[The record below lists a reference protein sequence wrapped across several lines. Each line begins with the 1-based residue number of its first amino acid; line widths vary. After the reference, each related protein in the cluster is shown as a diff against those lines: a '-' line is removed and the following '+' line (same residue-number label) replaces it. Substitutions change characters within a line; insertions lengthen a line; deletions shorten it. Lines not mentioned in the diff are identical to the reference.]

1 MKEIVRTEAEQWI
14 GCGMTYSLFECLK
27 EKIDDILVNLT
38 SESLNQS
45 IDVTADDLQKLD
57 VSDKQSGAKAPK
69 KEQLT
74 KSQKRRMWDK
84 TDHTGAKARGWN
96 WIDIIKH
103 LSQTGYKDEPISEAN
118 S

>member
-1 MKEIVRTEAEQWI
+1 MNVKEIVRTEAEQWI

-27 EKIDDILVNLT
+27 DKIDDILENLT
-38 SESLNQS
+38 SESINQS
-45 IDVTADDLQKLD
+45 VDTTTDDVQKLD
-57 VSDKQSGAKAPK
+57 IVDKQKAPK

-84 TDHTGAKARGWN
+84 TDHTGAKARGWD

-103 LSQTGYKDEPISEAN
+103 LSQTGYKDEPITES
-118 S
+118 